1 MHFFG
6 AQWTQKFGE
15 NYSSTCLGCSSSFWR
30 IWAEEWKKCSRWIQ
44 LFWVKWDVCSDECS
58 SLLRVTAK
66 VYEEGSSAASWTTQ
80 GFPKTCH
87 PEDEEATARYQIP
100 ITTWSK
106 MMVLMFH
113 TLMNRGKKCRF
124 MPILFGLALVQVL
137 AFPQCERKDK
147 TKARRRTRT
156 SVEPQFKHN
165 LNQISFHLCPFVA
178 QIWLLKYRKSIKR
191 YFKYIC
197 GVFESES

>member
-1 MHFFG
+1 MDVEILRELLISLSRMQLFLLKNLSRG
-6 AQWTQKFGE
+6 VKKK
-15 NYSSTCLGCSSSFWR
+15 
-30 IWAEEWKKCSRWIQ
+30 EWWIQ
-44 LFWVKWDVCSDECS
+44 LFWVKWAVCSDQCS

-66 VYEEGSSAASWTTQ
+66 VFEEGSSAASWTTQ

-113 TLMNRGKKCRF
+113 TLMNRKKCSF
-124 MPILFGLALVQVL
+124 MPILFGLALVQDL
-137 AFPQCERKDK
+137 AYSTLWTQRQK
-147 TKARRRTRT
+147 TKRT

-165 LNQISFHLCPFVA
+165 LNQFSFHLCSFVDL
-178 QIWLLKYRKSIKR
+178 IVERHKNKKHKKI
-191 YFKYIC
+191 F
-197 GVFESES
+197 

>member
-1 MHFFG
+1 MQLFLLESLSEG
-6 AQWTQKFGE
+6 V
-15 NYSSTCLGCSSSFWR
+15 
-30 IWAEEWKKCSRWIQ
+30 KKCSRWIQ

-87 PEDEEATARYQIP
+87 PEDEEATVRYQIP

-113 TLMNRGKKCRF
+113 TLMNRGKK
-124 MPILFGLALVQVL
+124 MPFHAHSLRSGFGTSPCISTMWTQR
-137 AFPQCERKDK
+137 QNKSQK
-147 TKARRRTRT
+147 RTRT

-178 QIWLLKYRKSIKR
+178 QIWLLKHRKSIR
-191 YFKYIC
+191 YFKYTSD
-197 GVFESES
+197 VFESES